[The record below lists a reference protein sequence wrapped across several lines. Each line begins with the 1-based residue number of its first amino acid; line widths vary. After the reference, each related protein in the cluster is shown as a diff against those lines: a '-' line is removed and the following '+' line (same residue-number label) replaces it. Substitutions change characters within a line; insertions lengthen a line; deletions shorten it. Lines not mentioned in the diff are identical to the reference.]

1 MFPCVCST
9 NLLKLFCPCGLRRSC
24 GYCNRWHKLIVYIML
39 HLSIL
44 YTIFLWGGYTST
56 SFFQEGDKCYFS
68 DTTVSSISVTSY
80 YYTVTNGG
88 KTFEN
93 LNKTGPNLYKYWATT
108 TWCPWGPLRSRKS
121 PHICP
126 STQLFQATK
135 STLYPRGR

>member
-1 MFPCVCST
+1 MFHKSFKT
-9 NLLKLFCPCGLRRSC
+9 LLPVWPTSKLWLLQQVTQVNC
-24 GYCNRWHKLIVYIML
+24 L
-39 HLSIL
+39 H
-44 YTIFLWGGYTST
+44 YVTFVDFVHNIFMGGGYTST

-108 TWCPWGPLRSRKS
+108 TWCPLGPLRSRKS

-126 STQLFQATK
+126 FTQLFQATK
-135 STLYPRGR
+135 STLYPRGRKNV